1 MRRAPKTLIL
11 GWGNPARQDDG
22 LGPALV
28 SILADRSIDGLTVD
42 TDYQLQIED
51 AADVARYDRV
61 VFVDADRSG
70 PEPFSCRRL
79 EPSTSGL
86 GFSSH
91 SVPPG
96 ALLALTRDLFHR
108 QPEAWL
114 VGIRGY
120 EFDRLHEGLSS
131 RAVEN
136 LSATAV
142 YLTSSLGSGR
152 LEKIPRAADC
162 GSSGPTTGHS
172 SSSREVQHEC

>member
-1 MRRAPKTLIL
+1 MKGAPRTLIL
-11 GWGNPARQDDG
+11 GWGNPGRRDDG
-22 LGPALV
+22 LGPALARLV
-28 SILADRSIDGLTVD
+28 AERSIDGLNVD

-61 VFVDADRSG
+61 IFADADRTG

-79 EPSTSGL
+79 RPASSGL

-91 SVPPG
+91 SVSPG

-120 EFDRLHEGLSS
+120 EFDELRESLSS
-131 RAVEN
+131 RAQEN
-136 LSATAV
+136 LSVAAMYLASALRSGDLDEIPHPDDRSIAT
-142 YLTSSLGSGR
+142 
-152 LEKIPRAADC
+152 
-162 GSSGPTTGHS
+162 
-172 SSSREVQHEC
+172 REVRHEH